1 MNGFKNHAGFSIS
14 NSKLQVVEINC
25 TNNHFFLKNV
35 DEAYFSEVI
44 DFKKEKETKIGA
56 LLQGAFDEL
65 VLKNPLETKFASFT
79 LPQELFYTV
88 QLPYDNTLL
97 HDDLNEEFK
106 WELSV
111 LYPQAPINELI
122 LQYIEI
128 EKNDLIEY
136 NSAIVVGINRR
147 YLKIIKNFCYQNNLK
162 LKYTDSRSLA
172 AERAL
177 NVVTS
182 TKVIGFT
189 LSVFYSSNILSLIFS
204 KERKPLIIKSIK
216 VNNIS
221 EIPAKIVS
229 EINTKNK
236 KITPDQIDTAY
247 IAGENLAQAL
257 INSIKD
263 ITGIDFIQY
272 NPFDKLTPEPEIY
285 NNPFFAERYN
295 SFSAAAGIA
304 LRAI

>member
-1 MNGFKNHAGFSIS
+1 MNVFKNHAGFSIS

-35 DEAYFSEVI
+35 DEAYFNEII
-44 DFKKEKETKIGA
+44 DFKEEKETKIIT
-56 LLQGAFDEL
+56 LLQAAFDEL
-65 VLKNPLETKFASFT
+65 VLKNPLGTKFASFT
-79 LPQELFYTV
+79 LPQELFYIA

-97 HDDLNEEFK
+97 HDDLHEEFK

-111 LYPQAPINELI
+111 LFPQAPLNELI
-122 LQYIEI
+122 IQYIEI
-128 EKNDLIEY
+128 EKNNLLDY
-136 NSAIVVGINRR
+136 NSVVVVGVNRR

-162 LKYTDSRSLA
+162 LIYTDNLSLA

-189 LSVFYSSNILSLIFS
+189 LSAFYSSNILSLIFS
-204 KERKPLIIKSIK
+204 YERKPLIIKNIK
-216 VNNIS
+216 VNNVS
-221 EIPAKIVS
+221 EIPAKIVK
-229 EINTKNK
+229 EISTKDQR
-236 KITPDQIDTAY
+236 ITPDHIDTAY
-247 IAGENLAQAL
+247 IAGENLSSAL
-257 INSIKD
+257 INSIND
-263 ITGIDFIQY
+263 ITGIDFIRY

-295 SFSAAAGIA
+295 SFSPAAGIA
-304 LRAI
+304 MRAI